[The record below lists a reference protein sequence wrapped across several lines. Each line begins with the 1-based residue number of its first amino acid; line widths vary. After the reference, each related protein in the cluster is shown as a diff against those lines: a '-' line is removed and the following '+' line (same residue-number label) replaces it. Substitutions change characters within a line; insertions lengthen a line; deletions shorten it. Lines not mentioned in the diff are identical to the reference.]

1 MKILSWNVNG
11 IRARLK
17 QNPLNFIQQFDICCF
32 QETKTPDLPEE
43 LLSLG
48 YHSFLHKA
56 QKPGYSGVAILTKK
70 EPEFLEY
77 SEEGEGRLI
86 IAHYDNCIIFNGYF
100 PNGASS
106 SLRHEYKLNFYSDFM
121 KKLTTNYNKP
131 IILTGDF
138 NIAHKPIDVIFFEK
152 EEKTSGFL
160 PEERKIIDDL
170 TESYI
175 DTFRFLYP
183 ELQKFSW
190 FDYRTKAYLR
200 KEGWRIDYFF
210 LSKEYQH
217 LLKNA
222 EIYTDSLFGSD
233 HSPLGLELNIE

>member
-32 QETKTPDLPEE
+32 QETKTPHLPEE

-70 EPEFLEY
+70 EPLSVDY
-77 SEEGEGRLI
+77 SEEGEGRI
-86 IAHYDNCIIFNGYF
+86 ITLHYEDFILLNGYF
-100 PNGASS
+100 PSGASS
-106 SLRHEYKLNFYSDFM
+106 ILRHDYKLHFFMNFLKQV
-121 KKLTTNYNKP
+121 KKETIKP
-131 IILTGDF
+131 VILTGDF

-152 EEKTSGFL
+152 EERTSGFL
-160 PEERKIIDDL
+160 PEERQILDQL

-183 ELQKFSW
+183 DLQKFSW
-190 FDYRTKAYLR
+190 FDYRSKAYLR
-200 KEGWRIDYFF
+200 NEGWRIDYFF
-210 LSKEYQH
+210 LSKQYAH
-217 LLKNA
+217 ILKEA
-222 EIYTDSLFGSD
+222 SIYTENLFGSD
-233 HSPLGLELNIE
+233 HAPLGLELTIE